1 MSRQRSPSA
10 AGQVSLQ
17 VGQPFNPFKLFN
29 GIYIPEALVR
39 AKGISAGAKLAYG
52 RLTRYAGRRQLPSRC
67 THARLRNRYE
77 RAPDAEVPRGVGT
90 NRTDTTGSKNLGF
103 GANEQCVCVPVASAF

>member
-39 AKGISAGAKLAYG
+39 AKGISPGAKLTYG
-52 RLTRYAGRRQLPSRC
+52 RLTRYAGQDGNCHPSVPTLASEIATSVRQ
-67 THARLRNRYE
+67 TQKYLR
-77 RAPDAEVPRGVGT
+77 
-90 NRTDTTGSKNLGF
+90 SW
-103 GANEQCVCVPVASAF
+103 NESN